1 MRNKF
6 NSMKKPKV
14 GVAQMPTMAQQIAAK
29 LQHGFTLHSA
39 GQLERAS
46 AVYQTIL
53 QIDPKNFD
61 AIQLLGTVAAQTRQW
76 TTAVDLYT
84 RALQIYRT
92 ADLFYNQGIA
102 FQELRRLDEA
112 LSSYGKAI
120 GLNRDFAEAYLN
132 QGNVLREVGHLNE
145 ALNSYDKAIDLK
157 ENYPAAYFNRG
168 VLLQQL
174 RRLDDALISYDKA
187 IVLKIDYAEA
197 YANRGVLLQ
206 LLLRSDDALISYT
219 QAIAIKPDYAEAY
232 ANRGVVLKEMGRL
245 DEALTSCNQA
255 IELKA
260 DYAEAHSNRGNVL
273 QELRRLDEAIASYD
287 QAIAIN
293 PLNADAHWNQSLTH
307 LIGGEYKKG
316 WLLHEWRWK
325 TKSPASGERVFT
337 QPLWLGQENL
347 HNKTI
352 LLHAEQGLGD
362 SLQFCRYAKLVKDQ
376 GAHVVLEVPAA
387 LVSLLSSLSGVDQV
401 IAFGEVLPD
410 FDYHCPMMSLPLA
423 FGTELA
429 SIPFPSSYLRAE
441 EMKAGYWRNKMGHA
455 GRLKVGVVWS
465 GGFRANQ
472 PELWGVHQRRNITL
486 DIFASAL
493 NTVNA
498 DFFSLQKGDP
508 AESAIRGRELE
519 YWPRGNLYNYVS
531 ELQDFSD
538 TAALIE
544 NLDLVVSV
552 DTSTAHLSAALG
564 KPTWILNRFDTCWR
578 WLLDRDDSPWYQSV
592 KLYRQSEDRA
602 WEPVLNRLADDLSL
616 LGNTK

>member
-6 NSMKKPKV
+6 NPVTKPKGGAGQV
-14 GVAQMPTMAQQIAAK
+14 PTMAQQIAAK
-29 LQHGFTLHSA
+29 LQHGFDLHSA

-46 AVYQTIL
+46 AVYQAIL
-53 QIDPKNFD
+53 QIDPRNFD
-61 AIQLLGTVAAQTRQW
+61 ALQLLGTIAAQTRRW
-76 TTAVDLYT
+76 TAAVDLYA
-84 RALQIYRT
+84 RALLIDKT

-132 QGNVLREVGHLNE
+132 QGNVLRDVEHLIE
-145 ALNSYDKAIDLK
+145 ALTSYDKAIDLK
-157 ENYPAAYFNRG
+157 ENYPTAHFNRG

-174 RRLDDALISYDKA
+174 RRFDEALVSYDRA
-187 IVLKIDYAEA
+187 IALRGDYAEA
-197 YANRGVLLQ
+197 YANRGAVLHV
-206 LLLRSDDALISYT
+206 LRRLDDALTSYT
-219 QAIAIKPDYAEAY
+219 EAIAIKPDYAEAY
-232 ANRGVVLKEMGRL
+232 ANRGVALKEMGHL
-245 DEALTSCNQA
+245 DEALRNCDKA
-255 IELKA
+255 IDLKA

-273 QELRRLDEAIASYD
+273 QELRRLDEAIASYAK
-287 QAIAIN
+287 AIAIN
-293 PLNADAHWNQSLTH
+293 PLNADAHWNQALTH
-307 LIGGEYKKG
+307 LIGGEYQKG

-325 TKSPASGERVFT
+325 TKSSPKGGRVFA

-376 GAHVVLEVPAA
+376 GAHVLLEVPAA

-401 IAFGEVLPD
+401 ITFGEALPD
-410 FDYHCPMMSLPLA
+410 FDYHCPLMSLPLA
-423 FGTELA
+423 LGTELA
-429 SIPFPSSYLRAE
+429 SIPFSTSYLRAE
-441 EMKAGYWRNKMGHA
+441 DVKVGYWRNKMRGF
-455 GRLKVGVVWS
+455 GRLKVGLVWS

-472 PELWGVHQRRNITL
+472 PVAHERRNITL
-486 DIFASAL
+486 DIFARAL

-508 AESAIRGRELE
+508 AESAIRGREQE
-519 YWPRGNLYNYVS
+519 YWPQGNFYNYVS

-592 KLYRQSEDRA
+592 KLYRQSEDRQ
-602 WEPVLNRLADDLSL
+602 WEPVLKRLADDLSL
-616 LGNTK
+616 LDESQ

>member
-1 MRNKF
+1 
-6 NSMKKPKV
+6 
-14 GVAQMPTMAQQIAAK
+14 
-29 LQHGFTLHSA
+29 
-39 GQLERAS
+39 
-46 AVYQTIL
+46 
-53 QIDPKNFD
+53 
-61 AIQLLGTVAAQTRQW
+61 
-76 TTAVDLYT
+76 
-84 RALQIYRT
+84 
-92 ADLFYNQGIA
+92 
-102 FQELRRLDEA
+102 
-112 LSSYGKAI
+112 
-120 GLNRDFAEAYLN
+120 
-132 QGNVLREVGHLNE
+132 LNE

-157 ENYPAAYFNRG
+157 ENYPAAHFNRG

-174 RRLDDALISYDKA
+174 RRLDDALVSYDRA
-187 IVLKIDYAEA
+187 IALKGNYAEA
-197 YANRGVLLQ
+197 YANRGAVLQ
-206 LLLRSDDALISYT
+206 LLRRLDDALTSYT
-219 QAIAIKPDYAEAY
+219 EAIAIKPDYAEAY
-232 ANRGVVLKEMGRL
+232 ANRGVALKEMGRL
-245 DEALTSCNQA
+245 DEALRNCDKA
-255 IELKA
+255 IDLKA

-273 QELRRLDEAIASYD
+273 QELRVLDEAIASYD

-293 PLNADAHWNQSLTH
+293 PLNADAHWNKALTH

-325 TKSPASGERVFT
+325 TKSPALGERIFT

-376 GAHVVLEVPAA
+376 GAHVLLEVPAA
-387 LVSLLSSLSGVDQV
+387 LVRLLSSLSGVDQV
-401 IAFGEVLPD
+401 IALGEALPD
-410 FDYHCPMMSLPLA
+410 FDYHCPLMSLPLA
-423 FGTELA
+423 LGTDLA
-429 SIPFPSSYLRAE
+429 SVPFTDSYVLAE
-441 EMKAGYWRNKMGHA
+441 DVKVGYWRNKIGHA

-472 PELWGVHQRRNITL
+472 PAAHERRNITL
-486 DIFASAL
+486 DIFARAL

-519 YWPRGNLYNYVS
+519 YWPQGNLYNYVS

-592 KLYRQSEDRA
+592 KLYRQSDGRQ
-602 WEPVLNRLADDLSL
+602 WEPVLKRLADDLSL